1 VSHIHLSRVNR
12 GWVIRCHDHV
22 TPAEF
27 ADTITTI
34 RAAGG
39 GNVRWF
45 VCEPTNDER
54 ACAAHHGL
62 QADAPLLHMRCAL
75 PLNTAHQLPAGF
87 VTRPFRAGV
96 DNQAWLAVNA
106 RAFAAHPEQ
115 GSWTNDVLIER
126 LAEPWFDPQGFL
138 IHQTDGHMTGFCW
151 TQMHD
156 HSAEHDHAEAHDDL
170 ATHDHH
176 GAAPAGEIYV
186 VGVDPSHHGKGLG
199 RALTIAG
206 FAYLASRGLQHGML
220 YVAGNNTAAIT
231 LYESLGMTV
240 AHSDDVF
247 IGTVSR

>member
-1 VSHIHLSRVNR
+1 
-12 GWVIRCHDHV
+12 
-22 TPAEF
+22 
-27 ADTITTI
+27 
-34 RAAGG
+34 
-39 GNVRWF
+39 
-45 VCEPTNDER
+45 
-54 ACAAHHGL
+54 
-62 QADAPLLHMRCAL
+62 MRCAL
-75 PLNTAHQLPAGF
+75 PLNPMHQLPAGF
-87 VTRPFRAGV
+87 ITRPFRADV
-96 DNQAWLAVNA
+96 DNEAWLAVNA

-138 IHQTDGHMTGFCW
+138 IHETAGHMTGFCW

-206 FAYLASRGLQHGML
+206 FAYLASHGLQHGML

-247 IGTVSR
+247 IGTIS